1 MYKAKKRFCKFSSKE
16 KGEIGQSSIYI
27 NRINETS
34 YLLRFICD
42 LVAELLLDVLL
53 KRLHVSVASVLHPV
67 LLLKPRLNQTNF
79 GIGFEFRNLISYV
92 PRLKQTFPLLFLPL
106 FSLPYIKGKFYSTQK
121 KSCVERIFGEE
132 NHGGGGEESIKD

>member
-1 MYKAKKRFCKFSSKE
+1 MYQAKKEFSSRREGGKLAS
-16 KGEIGQSSIYI
+16 IGQSSIYI

-53 KRLHVSVASVLHPV
+53 KRLHVSVAAVLHPV

-79 GIGFEFRNLISYV
+79 GIEFELRNLISCV
-92 PRLKQTFPLLFLPL
+92 PILKQTFPLLFLPL
-106 FSLPYIKGKFYSTQK
+106 FSLPYIKGKFYSPPK
-121 KSCVERIFGEE
+121 KSPA
-132 NHGGGGEESIKD
+132 